1 MAEDEGGKPATVV
14 GGDPKKRK
22 MMAIGIGVAALFVVI
37 LMFGKKS
44 STAAT
49 TGTTTNGTSTGNGVT
64 ADVAVPSG
72 DVSTSDL
79 MSQFATTTQA
89 GNQALL
95 QQMAGYLKNTNTNMP
110 GGPPQPTG
118 AQTGSSGG
126 FWYTVQQGGAYLTGL
141 AQDAYRL
148 NQGDQWFAPNDA
160 FDASQIA
167 AANPG
172 LDISKQLQAGTQVYI
187 PYLPG
192 SPAPLSNNESYSA
205 PASAYNAG
213 PTGTQYHNVWPSVW
227 TQQSGVN
234 NLTLTQPA
242 NVIAPKTA

>member
-1 MAEDEGGKPATVV
+1 MADEEGGGKPATVV

-22 MMAIGIGVAALFVVI
+22 MMAIGIGVAALFVVV

-44 STAAT
+44 STASS
-49 TGTTTNGTSTGNGVT
+49 GTTTNGTSTGNGVT

-118 AQTGSSGG
+118 AQQGSSGG
-126 FWYTVQQGGAYLTGL
+126 FWYTVGQGGAYLTGL
-141 AQDAYRL
+141 AADAYRL
-148 NQGDQWFAPNDA
+148 SQNDQWFAPNDA

-172 LDISKQLQAGTQVYI
+172 LDISKQLQQGTQVYI

-192 SPAPLSNNESYSA
+192 SPGTLSSNESYTP

-213 PTGTQYHNVWPSVW
+213 PTGTQYHNYWPSIW

-234 NLTLTQPA
+234 NLTLTQPTTTVA
-242 NVIAPKTA
+242 SKTA